1 MNFLKAVLFSLV
13 VFAGGIILYVFFL
26 RGSFLNKQNDS
37 ANSSTL
43 STSLISL
50 LPQINSEGEVT
61 VKVSPKDLSQ
71 SAVSWD
77 FEVLLDTHSQNL
89 GDLDLTNNS
98 VLLDDEGN
106 QFNPI
111 YWGDLPADEVEPPQE
126 HHRQGVLK
134 FKPISPR
141 PKTIELKINNIGDV
155 AERNFKWELR

>member
-1 MNFLKAVLFSLV
+1 MNYLKVSLFILV
-13 VFAGGIILYVFFL
+13 VVAGGIVFYVFFL
-26 RGSFLNKQNDS
+26 RESFPAKENDLVSSS
-37 ANSSTL
+37 AS

-71 SAVSWD
+71 STVSWD
-77 FEVLLDTHSQNL
+77 FEILLDTHSQNL
-89 GDLDLTNNS
+89 GDLDLANNS